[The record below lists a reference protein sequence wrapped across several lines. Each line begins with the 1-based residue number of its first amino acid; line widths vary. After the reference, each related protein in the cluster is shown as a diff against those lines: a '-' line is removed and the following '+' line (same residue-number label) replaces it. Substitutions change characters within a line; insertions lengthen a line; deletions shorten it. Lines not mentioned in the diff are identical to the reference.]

1 MKNNEEMMNPLDED
15 KLEDISGG
23 VSNEKLE
30 PCALCSTIEARHFF
44 IKHEMCPNPNCLR
57 NIGEY

>member
-1 MKNNEEMMNPLDED
+1 MKNNEEMMKSLDED

-30 PCALCSTIEARHFF
+30 PCALCSTIEARHF
-44 IKHEMCPNPNCLR
+44 L
-57 NIGEY
+57 